1 MKTWQKRT
9 LAVVLSVILGAL
21 AIFGLLELSVV
32 YSEKSWEHWSPNYAK
47 EDISALVRR
56 ENKTEADYEFLYAQT
71 GLTKL
76 GIDGLTEIG
85 DYARIQEIQDF
96 YFEDHTVNCKQFY
109 PYTFIETLESYAT
122 YARLQTGDLIV
133 SATTHVT
140 FMRVGHAVLVVD
152 GEGERIV
159 ESLGIGSPSRLTYAS
174 TCANLA
180 NFIVLRPTGIPTE
193 VRAKAAEYAKAEL
206 LNKPYDFTVGIL
218 KKKFP
223 DVLESTQ
230 CAHLCWYAYKKF
242 GYDIDGNGGGLVQPR
257 DISKSPYMEVV
268 QTFGFNPDTLWR

>member
-9 LAVVLSVILGAL
+9 VAVLLSVIFTAL
-21 AIFGLLELSVV
+21 AVFGLLELSVI
-32 YSEKSWEHWSPNYAK
+32 YSEKSWSHWSPDYAK
-47 EDISALVRR
+47 VDISDLLHKAEKTDEDYAL
-56 ENKTEADYEFLYAQT
+56 LYAQT

-76 GIDGLTEIG
+76 GIDGLTEAG

-96 YFEDHTVNCKQFY
+96 YFEDHTITCKQFY
-109 PYTFIETLESYAT
+109 PYTFIETLEEYAT
-122 YARLQTGDLIV
+122 YAKLETGDLIV

-152 GEGERIV
+152 GAREKIV

-193 VRAKAAEYAKAEL
+193 VRENAAEFAKSSL
-206 LNKPYDFTVGIL
+206 LDKPYDFTIGIL

-223 DVLESTQ
+223 DTLESTQ

-268 QTFGFNPDTLWR
+268 QTFGFNPDTLWG